1 MIVRYIYDRPIWKS
15 SISGIRKRCTTNIL
29 DANNLNWFKVEV
41 FREVKKV
48 RSKAYSAVVNQ
59 CLDIPL
65 GMLHHSR
72 PGRRRQIQ
80 FSTLYFLHFQVRHP
94 GEEYGTP
101 FLRRWA
107 GRVQLSLLLT
117 TPRSLHCIRLYY
129 LTFSVS
135 EQGLLVFEGS
145 LLC

>member
-1 MIVRYIYDRPIWKS
+1 M
-15 SISGIRKRCTTNIL
+15 
-29 DANNLNWFKVEV
+29 
-41 FREVKKV
+41 
-48 RSKAYSAVVNQ
+48 VNQ

-94 GEEYGTP
+94 GEEYSTS

-107 GRVQLSLLLT
+107 GRVQLSLLLA
-117 TPRSLHCIRLYY
+117 TPGSLHCIRLYY
-129 LTFSVS
+129 LTFPVS
-135 EQGLLVFEGS
+135 EQSLLVFEGS
-145 LLC
+145 LLVNFQGIVAPFSHGSNVSFHPSSLLYSSSLNSS

>member
-1 MIVRYIYDRPIWKS
+1 MSASLFFWSDS
-15 SISGIRKRCTTNIL
+15 HLEEGFFEISNHRHG
-29 DANNLNWFKVEV
+29 
-41 FREVKKV
+41 VKINV
-48 RSKAYSAVVNQ
+48 LWPTRSKAYSAVVNQ

-117 TPRSLHCIRLYY
+117 TPGSLHVALCNNNSFFFPRGGGWGEPQPV
-129 LTFSVS
+129 SVLDTLAKC
-135 EQGLLVFEGS
+135 EPT
-145 LLC
+145 